1 MVVKHQVGGTGDDD
15 WSLKIKNKK
24 TPNGHKI
31 ICVRRDFDY
40 QLTIVDIRE

>member
-24 TPNGHKI
+24 TQMGTKSFACDVTLPIDN
-31 ICVRRDFDY
+31 RRY
-40 QLTIVDIRE
+40 